1 MAALFKTKSRKER
14 DEQKKAEDLKKKDE
28 QKKNELANP
37 SSRFAPTQVVY
48 ADLSFE
54 HPPPLNYTLR
64 TRKKSLFIF
73 WGLIFLDCIC
83 MPLILYFVLWYC
95 TNLSHN
101 AVFSISTGALGSVS
115 IFEYFLRFRRLW
127 KKGSTC
133 RVIGAR
139 RYYVGQKKR
148 TVRHL
153 NTNTH

>member
-1 MAALFKTKSRKER
+1 MAALFKTKSRRER
-14 DEQKKAEDLKKKDE
+14 DEQKKAEDLRKKEE
-28 QKKNELANP
+28 QKKNEIANP

-64 TRKKSLFIF
+64 TRKKSLAIF
-73 WGLIFLDCIC
+73 WGLIIIDCIC
-83 MPLILYFVLWYC
+83 TPLILYFVLWYC

-115 IFEYFLRFRRLW
+115 IFEYFIRFRRLW

-133 RVIGAR
+133 RVIGAQ
-139 RYYVGQKKR
+139 RYYVGIGAYG
-148 TVRHL
+148 L
-153 NTNTH
+153 NNRY